1 MGRGAEDKVTPY
13 TPPPLLP
20 CTVALAVAQ
29 RIVKQETLTAIIK
42 TDLLSVIKENTDP
55 ACHDAIRLH
64 P

>member
-1 MGRGAEDKVTPY
+1 MTPY
-13 TPPPLLP
+13 PPPPLLP

-29 RIVKQETLTAIIK
+29 RIIKQETLPAAIK

-55 ACHDAIRLH
+55 VCHDAIRLH